1 MAGTA
6 PVLDRPALWAA
17 LSNMQIWLPGGA
29 GHFETTLAERQ
40 GWTAGFAGRVAV
52 EYRRFLY
59 LAATAGIEVTPSRTV
74 DEAWHLHLAS
84 AHYQDGLCERILG
97 RPLEHR
103 LGTGEP
109 GEEDRHQSQYG
120 ATLALYES
128 AFGRPPPVD
137 IWPRDL
143 VPEKSEE
150 TRANRASRLAYR
162 IATAAAL
169 AAAGAA
175 FLGYPTTALVL
186 ASVALVFAL
195 PSLLAPGSAPRG
207 GAAGCGGGCTGA
219 SHDNGCGASCGGGG
233 CGGGD

>member
-1 MAGTA
+1 
-6 PVLDRPALWAA
+6 
-17 LSNMQIWLPGGA
+17 MQIRLGSA
-29 GHFETTLAERQ
+29 GRFETALAERQ
-40 GWTAGFAGRVAV
+40 GWTAGFAERVAG

-59 LAATAGIEVTPSRTV
+59 LAATAGFEVTPSRTV

-84 AHYQDGLCERILG
+84 AHYRDGLCERILG

-103 LGTGEP
+103 PGTGEP
-109 GEEDRHQSQYG
+109 GEEDRHHSQYD

-143 VPEKSEE
+143 PPEKSEA
-150 TRANRASRLAYR
+150 TKADRAARLAFR
-162 IATAAAL
+162 IAAAAAI

-175 FLGYPTTALVL
+175 FLGFPATALVL
-186 ASVALVFAL
+186 ASIALVFVL

-207 GAAGCGGGCTGA
+207 SAAGCGGGCSGP
-219 SHDNGCGASCGGGG
+219 SHDGGCGASCGGGG